1 MFHHKSGV
9 WPETIGG
16 CHFFLTSW
24 ELRGGNYHLV
34 CACDAYLLFWSFS
47 SHISLK
53 QSLQC
58 CTAQKQV
65 FLLTST
71 FAKRDAKKL
80 GAGGWS
86 QGTPGCSTARHNILR
101 LQAQAP
107 PRNPVVAAFKN
118 AVVWIRH
125 FSWDIKKMRSFLSA
139 VCSGNGVF
147 LPTNMIDLIIPR
159 ALEILL
165 LP

>member
-9 WPETIGG
+9 SPDTIDG

-34 CACDAYLLFWSFS
+34 CACDAYLPFWSFS
-47 SHISLK
+47 SHIFTETKSPMLRSSK
-53 QSLQC
+53 AGFPPHFHLRQERY
-58 CTAQKQV
+58 V
-65 FLLTST
+65 
-71 FAKRDAKKL
+71 KKL
-80 GAGGWS
+80 GAGGWLE
-86 QGTPGCSTARHNILR
+86 GTPGCSTARHNILR

-118 AVVWIRH
+118 AAVWIRH
-125 FSWDIKKMRSFLSA
+125 SSWDIEKMRSFLSA

-147 LPTNMIDLIIPR
+147 LPTNMIDLIIPL
-159 ALEILL
+159 ALKILA
-165 LP
+165 